1 MRGLTRVLGNSLITI
16 VSVLVPGIL
25 GLLSLKPLL
34 HFLGPANFTLLSFF
48 WVYTTHLGF
57 FDFGIARNLA
67 IELPKLSAPEKPF
80 FVFQGLRNGLK
91 FSFWGVVLVALLL
104 WLGSLYQP
112 QFTILYQFNTVL
124 LLFMWVPLAVL
135 QVIVRGIF
143 EASELFVSA
152 AVFRMY
158 NQLVLFITPWAMAY
172 LGYRDIIQLVGV
184 ITLLRGLS
192 MVPAMALLYKQFT
205 VSRNIE
211 TDHKS
216 SSVSFNNKWITL
228 SNFSGIVNGSL
239 DRFVLLSVL
248 GAQAIGTY
256 IFAQDFSVRILVLS
270 SSFALVLLPFFSR
283 NQSKTHN
290 QKWVSWGMLLIFVSH
305 ICIGLFMWLGRPA
318 LIADMMDV
326 RWSDRVIEFF
336 LIFLL
341 GITANG
347 IGHILLAA
355 IHSHRELKKPAIWH
369 FLSAILYTPVLYF
382 VVTEFGL
389 TAAAFLWSI
398 RSVIDTMVLYY
409 IWIRCK

>member
-1 MRGLTRVLGNSLITI
+1 MRGLTHILGNSLITI
-16 VSVLVPGIL
+16 VSVLVPGVL

-48 WVYTTHLGF
+48 WVYTAHLGF
-57 FDFGIARNLA
+57 FDFGIARNFG
-67 IELPKLSAPEKPF
+67 IELPKLSATEKPV
-80 FVFQGLRNGLK
+80 FVYQGLRNGLK
-91 FSFWGVVLVALLL
+91 FSGMGIVLVVLLL
-104 WLGSLYQP
+104 WIGSLYQP
-112 QFTILYQFNTVL
+112 KFTILYQFDTVL
-124 LLFMWVPLAVL
+124 LLLIWVPLAVI
-135 QVIVRGIF
+135 QAIVRGIF
-143 EASELFVSA
+143 EASELFLSA

-158 NQLVLFITPWAMAY
+158 NQMVLFITPWVMAY
-172 LGYRDIIQLVGV
+172 LGYRELLQLVGI

-192 MVPAMALLYKQFT
+192 MVPAMALIMKQFG
-205 VSRNIE
+205 
-211 TDHKS
+211 H
-216 SSVSFNNKWITL
+216 SVKLTHWNYNSAGTLNNRWITL

-270 SSFALVLLPFFSR
+270 SSFALVLLPFFSK
-283 NQSKTHN
+283 NQSKVHN
-290 QKWVSWGMLLIFVSH
+290 QKWVSWGMLLILVTHS
-305 ICIGLFMWLGRPA
+305 CIGLFIWLGRPE
-318 LIADMMDV
+318 LFTDLMDV
-326 RWSDRVIEFF
+326 RWADRVIVFF

-369 FLSAILYTPVLYF
+369 VLSAVLYAPILYF
-382 VVTEFGL
+382 VVTGFGL

-398 RSVIDTMVLYY
+398 RSVIDTVVLYY
-409 IWIRCK
+409 IWMQCK

>member
-1 MRGLTRVLGNSLITI
+1 MRGLTRILGNSLITI
-16 VSVLVPGIL
+16 VSVLVPGVL

-34 HFLGPANFTLLSFF
+34 HFLGLANFTLLSFF
-48 WVYTTHLGF
+48 WVYTAHLAF
-57 FDFGIARNLA
+57 FDFGIARNFG
-67 IELPKLSAPEKPF
+67 IELPKLSAKEKPV
-80 FVFQGLRNGLK
+80 FVYQGLRNGLK
-91 FSFWGVVLVALLL
+91 FAGLGIVLVVLLL
-104 WLGSLYQP
+104 WIGSLYQS

-124 LLFMWVPLAVL
+124 LLLIWVPLAVI
-135 QVIVRGIF
+135 QAIVRGIF

-158 NQLVLFITPWAMAY
+158 NQMVLFITPWIMAY
-172 LGYRDIIQLVGV
+172 LGYSDLLQLVGM

-192 MVPAMALLYKQFT
+192 MVPAMALIMKQFG
-205 VSRNIE
+205 
-211 TDHKS
+211 H
-216 SSVSFNNKWITL
+216 SVKLTQLNNNSAATLNNRWITL

-270 SSFALVLLPFFSR
+270 SSFALVLLPFFSK
-283 NQSKTHN
+283 NQSKVHN
-290 QKWVSWGMLLIFVSH
+290 QKWVSWGMLLILVTHSS
-305 ICIGLFMWLGRPA
+305 IGLFMWLGRPV
-318 LIADMMDV
+318 LFTDFMDV
-326 RWSDRVIEFF
+326 RWSDRVIAFF

-355 IHSHRELKKPAIWH
+355 IQSHRELKKPAIWH
-369 FLSAILYTPVLYF
+369 VLSAVLYAPILYF
-382 VVTEFGL
+382 VVTGFGL

-398 RSVIDTMVLYY
+398 RSVIDTVVLYY
-409 IWIRCK
+409 IWMRCK